1 MRNKNK
7 MKPVLKIILAAAIV
21 FAVYNV
27 VWFAWSHLKYG
38 KLSGGMEETEF
49 STFVTPRYIYTD
61 ADRYDFLVKYPDY
74 LTFTGNLSVGM
85 PTTEENY
92 NTDSLIIWPKLSGKY
107 EFGAILYEEDG
118 TAYRVYIDADGNA
131 LSKEDED
138 VVSRHRDS
146 IETLLTMAD
155 NKWGIY

>member
-1 MRNKNK
+1 
-7 MKPVLKIILAAAIV
+7 MKPAIKILLAAAIM
-21 FAVYNV
+21 FAVYNA
-27 VWFAWSHLKYG
+27 VWFAWSHIKYG

-61 ADRYDFLVKYPDY
+61 AERYDYLVKYPDY

-92 NTDSLIIWPKLSGKY
+92 NTDSLIIWPAFSGKY

-118 TAYRVYIDADGNA
+118 KAYRVYIDADGNA

-138 VVSRHRDS
+138 VVSRHRDH

-155 NKWGIY
+155 HQWGIN